1 MNFTPFEWILV
12 ITGAL
17 LMGASKTGIPG
28 VGILAVILIANV
40 VPGRLTNG
48 ATTPLLILAD
58 CFAVFWFS
66 KYCRWDKV
74 RELIPSVAVGALIG
88 VAFLFL
94 LDDDAGGKRTFNIII
109 GGMVLLMLAIHLLR
123 KRFGDRLS
131 PTTPAGRALAGS
143 GAGFSTF
150 VSNAAGPIMSIYMS
164 ALELPKN
171 EFMGTTAVYY
181 FIFNLSKIPFYLA
194 LTWLKPNQPIF
205 TAQTVQ
211 FNLYMAAFVIVG
223 VFFGKWILKHI
234 SQRVFEQIV
243 LFLAGA
249 AAIRLVIGWP

>member
-1 MNFTPFEWILV
+1 MNFSPLEWILV
-12 ITGAL
+12 IAGAL
-17 LMGASKTGIPG
+17 LIGASKTGIPG

-40 VPGRLTNG
+40 IPGRLTNG

-58 CFAVFWFS
+58 CFAVYWFS

-88 VAFLFL
+88 VVFLFV
-94 LDDDAGGKRTFNIII
+94 LDDDSGGKRTFNIII
-109 GGMVLLMLAIHLLR
+109 GAIVLIMLVIHLLR

-131 PTTPAGRALAGS
+131 PTTPAGRALAGG

-164 ALELPKN
+164 ALELPKT

-181 FIFNLSKIPFYLA
+181 FIFNLSKIPFYIA
-194 LTWLKPNQPIF
+194 LTLLKPNQPIF
-205 TAQTVQ
+205 TAQTIQ
-211 FNLYMAAFVIVG
+211 FNIVMAVFVVAG
-223 VFFGKWILKHI
+223 VFVGKWLLAHI
-234 SQRVFEQIV
+234 SQRLFEQIV
-243 LFLAGA
+243 LILAGVA
-249 AAIRLVIGWP
+249 ALRLVIGWP